1 LILSPTKKS
10 AASALH
16 VVLLGNPN
24 AGKSTLFNALT
35 GLNQKTGNYSG
46 VTVDKLQ
53 GAFKHQNTHIDLI
66 DLPGTYSLFPKSTD
80 EEVAVKNLLSEITKP
95 DVVVL
100 VIDSTNIRRN
110 LLLATQTLDLGIPTV
125 IALNM
130 YDEAVLQDI
139 KIDVE
144 KLEDLLGA
152 KVIPVDS
159 RTKDGTEKIKD
170 AILTAELPRNT
181 FYDIKNKASYLQMVR
196 SQFATS
202 PTHELDEFETNDNL
216 YRFKNI
222 KYISGLTVRTP
233 EQLKLKER
241 STRID
246 KLVTHRV
253 WGFVV
258 FFLVLLLIFQAI
270 FYVAEYPMKW
280 IEEGFL
286 GFGEF
291 IKTSLPKGVLTNL
304 LSDGII
310 AGVSGVLMFIPQ
322 IAFLFLF
329 IAFLEDSGYMARASF
344 IMDRIM
350 RKFGLNGRSVIPI
363 ISATACAVPSIMST
377 RSISNFKERLI
388 TIFVLPLMSCSARLP
403 VYTLLISMMFP
414 SKMVLGFLN
423 LKGLVLLGLYL
434 LGFAFTL
441 ITAFAL
447 KKILKTKEASFY
459 LMEMPVY
466 RWPLL
471 RNVLLSVYNKV
482 KVFVVDAGKIIV
494 AISIVLWFLS
504 NYGPGNKMEE
514 IEKQYSVEEFTRV
527 GQADPEYYKAYI
539 ASKKLEVSYIG
550 YLGRGIE
557 PLIKPLGYD
566 WKIGIALITSFA
578 AREVFVGT
586 MATIYGAS
594 NEEGIQETLMKEQD
608 ENGNLR
614 YTLPVCFSLVIFYVF
629 AMQCMSTLAVVR
641 RETKTWKWPLIQF
654 AYLTVLAY
662 VSALIVFNMLS

>member
-1 LILSPTKKS
+1 LILNPPKKN
-10 AASALH
+10 LH

-53 GAFKHQNTHIDLI
+53 GNFKYQDTNIKLI

-80 EEVAVKNLLSEITKP
+80 EEVAVKNLLSETEKP

-110 LLLATQTLDLGIPTV
+110 LLLATQALDLGLPTIV
-125 IALNM
+125 VLNL

-139 KIDVE
+139 KIDVAR
-144 KLEDLLGA
+144 LEDLLGA
-152 KVIPVDS
+152 KVLTVDS
-159 RTKDGTEKIKD
+159 RTKKGIEKVKE
-170 AILTAELPRNT
+170 AILHAEVPRNT
-181 FYDIKNKASYLQMVR
+181 FYDIKNSTSYLQMVR
-196 SQFATS
+196 SQFASS
-202 PTHELDEFETNDNL
+202 PNEELDKFETDDNL

-222 KYISGLTVRTP
+222 KYIYGLCVKTP
-233 EQLKLKER
+233 EQLKLKQQ

-246 KLVTHRV
+246 KVVTHRF
-253 WGFVV
+253 WGFFV
-258 FFLVLLLIFQAI
+258 FLLVLLIIFQAI
-270 FYVAEYPMKW
+270 FYVAEYPMSW
-280 IEEGFL
+280 IENGFL
-286 GFGEF
+286 ALGES
-291 IKTSLPKGVLTNL
+291 IKNNFPKGILTSL
-304 LSDGII
+304 LSDGVISGI
-310 AGVSGVLMFIPQ
+310 SGVLMFIPQ
-322 IAFLFLF
+322 IAFLFFF

-414 SKMVLGFLN
+414 NKIVLGFLN

-434 LGFAFTL
+434 LGFTFTL

-466 RWPLL
+466 RWPLW
-471 RNVLLSVYNKV
+471 RNVFLTVYNKV

-504 NYGPGNKMEE
+504 NYGPGNKIEE
-514 IEKQYSVEEFTRV
+514 IEKNYSEADYGHV
-527 GQADPEYYKAYI
+527 GQADPNYYRSFI

-550 YLGRGIE
+550 HLGRAIE
-557 PLIKPLGYD
+557 PAIKPLGYD

-594 NEEGIQETLMKEQD
+594 NEAGIRETLLREKD
-608 ENGNLR
+608 ESGNLK
-614 YTLPVCFSLVIFYVF
+614 YTLPVCFSLAIFYVF

-641 RETKTWKWPLIQF
+641 RETKTWKWPIIQF
-654 AYLTVLAY
+654 VYLTTLAY
-662 VSALIVFNMLS
+662 VSAWLVFSVLS

>member
-1 LILSPTKKS
+1 MNSPKKD
-10 AASALH
+10 LH
-16 VVLLGNPN
+16 AVLLGNPN

-53 GAFKHQNTHIDLI
+53 GSFKHQTIKVDLI

-80 EEVAVKNLLSEITKP
+80 EEVAVKNLLSEKERP

-100 VIDSTNIRRN
+100 VLDSTNIKRN
-110 LLLATQTLDLGIPTV
+110 LLLATQTLDLGMPTIV
-125 IALNM
+125 VLNL
-130 YDEAVLQDI
+130 YDEAVLQNI

-144 KLEDLLGA
+144 RLEDLLGV

-159 RTKDGTEKIKD
+159 RSKEGIEKVKD
-170 AILTAELPRNT
+170 AILNAPIPRNT
-181 FYDIKNKASYLQMVR
+181 FYDIKSEVSYLHMVS

-202 PTHELDEFETNDNL
+202 PTHELDKFETDDNL

-222 KYISGLTVRTP
+222 KYIAGLCVKTP
-233 EQLKLKER
+233 EELKLKQQ

-246 KLVTHRV
+246 KIVTHRI

-258 FFLVLLLIFQAI
+258 FLLVLLIIFQAI

-280 IEEGFL
+280 IENAFL
-286 GFGEF
+286 GFGEI
-291 IKTSLPKGVLTNL
+291 IKSNLPSGILTNL
-304 LSDGII
+304 LSDGVI
-310 AGVSGVLMFIPQ
+310 AGISGVVMFIPQ

-388 TIFVLPLMSCSARLP
+388 TIFVLPMMSCSARLP

-414 SKMVLGFLN
+414 AKIVFGFLN
-423 LKGLVLLGLYL
+423 LKGLVLMGLYL
-434 LGFAFTL
+434 LGFVFTL
-441 ITAFAL
+441 ITAFVL
-447 KKILKTKEASFY
+447 KKLLKTKEASFY

-466 RWPLL
+466 RWPLWK
-471 RNVLLSVYNKV
+471 NMLLTVYNKV
-482 KVFVVDAGKIIV
+482 KVFVVDAGKIIL

-504 NYGPGNKMEE
+504 NYGPGGNVQK
-514 IEKQYSVEEFTRV
+514 IEDKYAISEYPTEGEGAVDYSKE
-527 GQADPEYYKAYI
+527 AI
-539 ASKKLEVSYIG
+539 ARKKLEASYIG
-550 YLGRGIE
+550 HLGRAIE
-557 PLIKPLGYD
+557 PAIKPLGYD
-566 WKIGIALITSFA
+566 WKIGISLITSFA

-594 NEEGIQETLMKEQD
+594 NENGIQETLMKEKD

-614 YTLPVCFSLVIFYVF
+614 YTLPVCFSLAIFYVF

-641 RETKTWKWPLIQF
+641 RETKTWKWPIIQF
-654 AYLTVLAY
+654 VYLTTLAYL
-662 VSALIVFNMLS
+662 SAFIVFNILS

>member
-1 LILSPTKKS
+1 MILSPSKKK
-10 AASALH
+10 LH

-53 GAFKHQNTHIDLI
+53 GSFKHQQYTVDLV

-80 EEVAVKNLLSEITKP
+80 EEVAVKNLLSEATKP

-100 VIDSTNIRRN
+100 VIDSTNIKRN
-110 LLLATQTLDLGIPTV
+110 LLLATQTLDLGLPTLV
-125 IALNM
+125 VLNM
-130 YDEAVLQDI
+130 YDEALLQDI

-144 KLEDLLGA
+144 KLEDLLGT

-159 RTKDGTEKIKD
+159 RSKEGTDKVKD
-170 AILTAELPRNT
+170 AVLSAQLPRNT
-181 FYDIKNKASYLQMVR
+181 FYDIKGDVSFLQIVR
-196 SQFATS
+196 SQFSGS
-202 PTHELDEFETNDNL
+202 PPQELAEFESADNL

-222 KYISGLTVRTP
+222 KYIFGLTVKTP

-246 KLVTHRV
+246 SLVTHRL

-258 FFLVLLLIFQAI
+258 FFLVLLVVFQSI

-280 IEEGFL
+280 IEDGFL
-286 GFGEF
+286 IFGEF
-291 IKTSLPKGVLTNL
+291 IKTNLPKGILTNL
-304 LSDGII
+304 LSDGVI
-310 AGVSGVLMFIPQ
+310 AGISGVLMFIPQ

-377 RSISNFKERLI
+377 RSIANFKERLI

-414 SKMVLGFLN
+414 AKMVLGFLN

-434 LGFAFTL
+434 LGFVFTL
-441 ITAFAL
+441 ITAFVL

-466 RWPLL
+466 RWPLF
-471 RNVLLSVYNKV
+471 RNVALTVYNKV

-504 NYGPGNKMEE
+504 NYGPGNQMQKIEE
-514 IEKQYSVEEFTRV
+514 RYAIS
-527 GQADPEYYKAYI
+527 EYQTEGEQEVKYDEAAI
-539 ASKKLEVSYIG
+539 ASKKLEASYIG
-550 YLGRGIE
+550 HLGRAIE
-557 PLIKPLGYD
+557 PAIKPLGFD

-594 NEEGIQETLMKEQD
+594 NEDGIQDTLSKEKD
-608 ENGNLR
+608 ANGNLR
-614 YTLPVCFSLVIFYVF
+614 YTLPVCFSLAIFYVF

-641 RETKTWKWPLIQF
+641 RETKTWKWPIIQF
-654 AYLTVLAY
+654 MYLTVLAY
-662 VSALIVFNMLS
+662 LSAFMVYNVLV

>member
-1 LILSPTKKS
+1 MKPLKKS
-10 AASALH
+10 AASGLH

-53 GAFKHQNTHIDLI
+53 GSFKHQTYNIDLI

-80 EEVAVKNLLSEITKP
+80 EEVAIKNLLSETTKP

-100 VIDSTNIRRN
+100 VLDSTNIRRN
-110 LLLATQTLDLGIPTV
+110 LLLATQTLDLGMPSIV
-125 IALNM
+125 VLNM
-130 YDEAVLQDI
+130 YDEAQLQNI
-139 KIDVE
+139 TIDVA
-144 KLEDLLGA
+144 KLEDLLGV
-152 KVIPVDS
+152 KVLTVDS
-159 RTKDGTEKIKD
+159 RTKIGIDNVKD
-170 AILTAELPRNT
+170 AIVSAELPRNT
-181 FYDIKNKASYLQMVR
+181 FYDIKNSVSYLQMVR

-253 WGFVV
+253 WGFAV
-258 FFLVLLLIFQAI
+258 FLLLLLIIFQAI

-280 IEEGFL
+280 IEDAFL
-286 GFGEF
+286 GLSEL
-291 IKTSLPKGVLTNL
+291 IKTNLPEGILTNL
-304 LSDGII
+304 LSDGVIS
-310 AGVSGVLMFIPQ
+310 GVSGVLMFIPQ

-363 ISATACAVPSIMST
+363 IGATACAVPSIMST
-377 RSISNFKERLI
+377 RSIANFKERLI

-414 SKMVLGFLN
+414 SKIILGFLN

-466 RWPLL
+466 RWPLW
-471 RNVLLSVYNKV
+471 RNVLLTVYNKV
-482 KVFVVDAGKIIV
+482 KVFVVDAGKIIL

-504 NYGPGNKMEE
+504 NYGPDGNVQK
-514 IEKQYSVEEFTRV
+514 IEDRYAISEYPTEGPEAVDYSKE
-527 GQADPEYYKAYI
+527 AI
-539 ASKKLEVSYIG
+539 ASKKLEASYIG
-550 YLGRGIE
+550 HLGRAIE
-557 PLIKPLGYD
+557 PVIKPLGYD

-594 NEEGIQETLMKEQD
+594 NEDGIQETLTKEKD
-608 ENGNLR
+608 ANGHLK
-614 YTLPVCFSLVIFYVF
+614 YTLPVCFSLAIFYVF

-641 RETKTWKWPLIQF
+641 RETKTWKWPIIQF
-654 AYLTVLAY
+654 VYLTALAYL
-662 VSALIVFNMLS
+662 SALFVFNILS

>member
-1 LILSPTKKS
+1 MILNSPKKD
-10 AASALH
+10 LN

-53 GAFKHQNTHIDLI
+53 GTFKYQETTIHLI

-80 EEVAVKNLLSEITKP
+80 EEVAVKNLLSPKEKTDAVIL
-95 DVVVL
+95 VL
-100 VIDSTNIRRN
+100 DSTNIKRN
-110 LLLATQTLDLGIPTV
+110 LLLATQTLDLGIPCIV
-125 IALNM
+125 VLNM

-139 KIDVE
+139 KIDVA
-144 KLEDLLGA
+144 KLEELLGV

-159 RTKDGTEKIKD
+159 RSKTGIEKVKAAVVNADI
-170 AILTAELPRNT
+170 PRNT
-181 FYDIKNKASYLQMVR
+181 FYDIKNNVSYLQMVS

-202 PTHELDEFETNDNL
+202 PTHELNKFETEDNL

-222 KYISGLTVRTP
+222 KYIYGLCVKTP
-233 EQLKLKER
+233 EELKLKQR

-246 KLVTHRV
+246 KIVTHRF
-253 WGFVV
+253 WGYFV
-258 FFLVLLLIFQAI
+258 FLLLLLVIFQVI

-280 IEEGFL
+280 IEDVFL
-286 GFGEF
+286 VLGESM
-291 IKTSLPKGVLTNL
+291 KTNLPNGILTNL
-304 LSDGII
+304 LSEGVIS
-310 AGVSGVLMFIPQ
+310 GVSGVLMFIPQ
-322 IAFLFLF
+322 IAFLFFF
-329 IAFLEDSGYMARASF
+329 ISFLEDSGYMARASF

-414 SKMVLGFLN
+414 NKIVLGFLN
-423 LKGLVLLGLYL
+423 LKGLVLMGLYL
-434 LGFAFTL
+434 LGFVFTL
-441 ITAFAL
+441 ITAFVL
-447 KKILKTKEASFY
+447 KKLLKTSEASFY

-466 RWPLL
+466 RWPLW
-471 RNVLLSVYNKV
+471 RNVLLTVYNKV
-482 KVFVVDAGKIIV
+482 KVFVVDAGKIIL
-494 AISIVLWFLS
+494 AISIALWFLS
-504 NYGPGNKMEE
+504 NYGPGDEMKKIEERAAISEYQTEGENAVKYNKE
-514 IEKQYSVEEFTRV
+514 
-527 GQADPEYYKAYI
+527 AI
-539 ASKKLEVSYIG
+539 AQKKLEASYIG
-550 YLGRGIE
+550 YLGRSIE
-557 PLIKPLGYD
+557 PVIKPLGYD

-594 NEEGIQETLMKEQD
+594 NEEGIQETLSKEKD
-608 ENGNLR
+608 GDGNYR

-629 AMQCMSTLAVVR
+629 AMQCMSTLAVVK
-641 RETKTWKWPLIQF
+641 RETKTWKWPVIQF
-654 AYLTVLAY
+654 VYLTALAYL
-662 VSALIVFNMLS
+662 SAFFVFNVLS

>member
-1 LILSPTKKS
+1 LSPSKKS

-53 GAFKHQNTHIDLI
+53 GSFQHQHTHIDLI

-80 EEVAVKNLLSEITKP
+80 EEVAVKNLLSETTKP

-159 RTKDGTEKIKD
+159 RTKEGTEKIKD
-170 AILTAELPRNT
+170 AILNAQLPRNT

-196 SQFATS
+196 SQFAGS

-286 GFGEF
+286 GFGAF
-291 IKTSLPKGVLTNL
+291 IKDNLPKGVLTNL

-514 IEKQYSVEEFTRV
+514 IEKRYSEAEYGHV
-527 GQADPEYYKAYI
+527 GQADPEYYKAFI

-608 ENGNLR
+608 ENGNLK

-662 VSALIVFNMLS
+662 VSALIVFNVLK

>member
-1 LILSPTKKS
+1 MILNPQKKD
-10 AASALH
+10 LH

-53 GAFKHQNTHIDLI
+53 GSFKYQNTTIDLL

-80 EEVAVKNLLSEITKP
+80 EEVAVKNLLSETTRP

-100 VIDSTNIRRN
+100 VVDSTNIKRN
-110 LLLATQTLDLGIPTV
+110 LLLATQALDLAMPTV
-125 IALNM
+125 VVLNM
-130 YDEAVLQDI
+130 YDEALLQDI
-139 KIDVE
+139 RIDIE

-152 KVIPVDS
+152 RIITVDS
-159 RTKDGTEKIKD
+159 RTKSGIDKVKG
-170 AILTAELPRNT
+170 AIINAKVPRNT
-181 FYDIKNKASYLQMVR
+181 FYDIKNSESYTHMVR
-196 SQFATS
+196 SQFASS
-202 PTHELDEFETNDNL
+202 PTHELDTFETEDSL
-216 YRFKNI
+216 YRLKNI
-222 KYISGLTVRTP
+222 KYIVGLCVKTP
-233 EQLKLKER
+233 EQLKLKEQ

-246 KLVTHRV
+246 KIVTHRV

-258 FFLVLLLIFQAI
+258 FLVVLLIIFQAI
-270 FYVAEYPMKW
+270 FYVAEYPMNW
-280 IEEGFL
+280 IESAFL
-286 GFGEF
+286 VLGQT
-291 IKTSLPKGVLTNL
+291 IKNSMPPGVLTNL
-304 LSDGII
+304 LSDGVV
-310 AGVSGVLMFIPQ
+310 AGISGVVMFIPQ

-377 RSISNFKERLI
+377 RAISNFKERLI

-414 SKMVLGFLN
+414 NKVLFGFLN
-423 LKGLVLLGLYL
+423 LKGLVLLSLYL
-434 LGFAFTL
+434 LGFVFTL
-441 ITAFAL
+441 ITAFVL
-447 KKILKTKEASFY
+447 KKLLKTKEASFY

-466 RWPLL
+466 RWPLW
-471 RNVLLSVYNKV
+471 RNMFLTVYNKV
-482 KVFVVDAGKIIV
+482 KVFVMDAGKIIL

-504 NYGPGNKMEE
+504 NYGPGDQMERMEE
-514 IEKQYSVEEFTRV
+514 RYAISEYQTEGPEAVRYDAEF
-527 GQADPEYYKAYI
+527 I
-539 ASKKLEVSYIG
+539 ASKKLEASYIG
-550 YLGRGIE
+550 HLGRAIE
-557 PLIKPLGYD
+557 PAIKPLGYD

-586 MATIYGAS
+586 MATIYGAR
-594 NEEGIQETLMKEQD
+594 NEEGIQETLSKERD
-608 ENGNLR
+608 EAGNLK
-614 YTLPVCFSLVIFYVF
+614 YTLPVCFSLAIFYVF

-641 RETKTWKWPLIQF
+641 RETKTWKWPIIQF
-654 AYLTVLAY
+654 VYLTTLAY
-662 VSALIVFNMLS
+662 VSALLVFHILN